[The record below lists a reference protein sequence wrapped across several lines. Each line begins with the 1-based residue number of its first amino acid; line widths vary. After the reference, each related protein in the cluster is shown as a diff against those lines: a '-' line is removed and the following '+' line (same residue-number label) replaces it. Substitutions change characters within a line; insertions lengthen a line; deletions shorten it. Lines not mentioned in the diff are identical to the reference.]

1 MHSVSLWSFP
11 SLDKKDSQPASSNL
25 KGTGS
30 RSVVAFQTG
39 LTGFSE
45 SLTLSFSRLF
55 VTWLVGFETNTE
67 TKKEKGKV
75 NYQALKT
82 FNKLFAEGEV
92 NIFRLIHNILTIFT
106 EPSRNNCFSTITKVL
121 SNSVVNIRFDVK
133 KFSFNCFDYSYR
145 GIEPASIR
153 IWWVHSIKSTKTS
166 YPSVKKVSLQT

>member
-11 SLDKKDSQPASSNL
+11 SLDKKDGQPASSNL

-45 SLTLSFSRLF
+45 SMTLSFSRLF

-75 NYQALKT
+75 NYQALKS

-92 NIFRLIHNILTIFT
+92 NIF
-106 EPSRNNCFSTITKVL
+106 E
-121 SNSVVNIRFDVK
+121 
-133 KFSFNCFDYSYR
+133 
-145 GIEPASIR
+145 
-153 IWWVHSIKSTKTS
+153 
-166 YPSVKKVSLQT
+166 

>member
-1 MHSVSLWSFP
+1 MGTKNDERLLNGLSWLTAVHYQFWLVGCMHSVSLWSFP
-11 SLDKKDSQPASSNL
+11 SLDKKDGQPASSNL

-75 NYQALKT
+75 NYQALKS

-92 NIFRLIHNILTIFT
+92 NIFRLIHNIF
-106 EPSRNNCFSTITKVL
+106 NNIHRAF
-121 SNSVVNIRFDVK
+121 
-133 KFSFNCFDYSYR
+133 
-145 GIEPASIR
+145 EE
-153 IWWVHSIKSTKTS
+153 
-166 YPSVKKVSLQT
+166 